1 MENLFLR
8 NITRHN
14 TVTENGA
21 ISNSS
26 TGNIFVDE
34 FSKAP
39 LYRNRAY
46 RDVCNDQSLLWDIN
60 PLMSMRFIFYLRM
73 VTRKVK
79 ISNEFVTEK
88 TQTGQGVR
96 DEVFKRLLW
105 VAENHKDAF
114 IKSIWVLPLV
124 GSWKDIW
131 MLMFYDKQLGVNAI
145 DKKVMFE
152 LLKEGLQ
159 HSEHSE
165 LIRKFMPRI
174 KSSSK
179 LTTDWTKTTNE
190 LAIEFA
196 SYIGLSIKQYNK
208 FKANGTAHDFQK
220 IICSRRFNEIN
231 WNLIPG
237 KALSLL
243 VNSNFITKH
252 DLTDSYTEW
261 LEKQPVAKFTG
272 YVYELGK
279 IFHESRGYL
288 PLFKKHTL
296 NKQFQSLIEKAKEN
310 GKITSNV
317 WCALDTSGS
326 MGIGTSAGV
335 TALDIC
341 TSLGV
346 YFSTLNEG
354 AFHKNVI
361 MFDNTSR
368 IKQLSG
374 DFCDMMSQI
383 PYNAMG
389 GTNFMSVVNEIV
401 RVRRENPNIPLSDF
415 PKTLLIV
422 SDMQFN
428 PVNGNVQTNYEAMK
442 DKLYAVFPKEFVD
455 EMKFVWWNVTER
467 LGDFPSQISDGG
479 TYMLGGLDGAV
490 ISLLLGEEVEKNE
503 KPKMSMIDLVN
514 EALNQEILAMVE
526 I

>member
-26 TGNIFVDE
+26 TGDIFVDE

-39 LYRNRAY
+39 LYRNRDY

-73 VTRKVK
+73 ITRKVK
-79 ISNEFVTEK
+79 ISNEYITDK

-105 VAENHKDAF
+105 VAENHKNEF
-114 IKSIWVLPLV
+114 IKNIWMLPLV

-131 MLMFYDKQLGVNAI
+131 VLLFYDITLGVNAI
-145 DKKVMFE
+145 DKKIMFE
-152 LLKEGLQ
+152 LLKEGLE
-159 HSEHSE
+159 HKEHSE

-179 LTTDWTKTTNE
+179 LTTDWTRITND
-190 LAIEFA
+190 LAIEF
-196 SYIGLSIKQYNK
+196 SEYIGLTKKQYNK
-208 FKANGTAHDFQK
+208 FKANGSAHEFQK
-220 IICSRRFNEIN
+220 IICSRRYDELN

-237 KALSLL
+237 KALSLI
-243 VNSNFITKH
+243 VKSKFIEKH
-252 DLTDSYTEW
+252 KLTDSYTSW
-261 LEKQPVAKFTG
+261 LEKQPIAKYTG

-279 IFHESRGYL
+279 IFHENSWNL
-288 PLFKKHTL
+288 PLYKKHTL

-310 GKITSNV
+310 GKITENV

-326 MGIGTSAGV
+326 MGVRTSAGV

-341 TSLGV
+341 MSLGV

-374 DFCDMMSQI
+374 EFCDMMSQI

-401 RVRRENPNIPLSDF
+401 RVRRNNPNIPLSDY

-428 PVNGNVQTNYEAMK
+428 PAMGNVATNYEAMK
-442 DKLYAVFPKEFVD
+442 AKLNEVFPKEFVD
-455 EMKFVWWNVTER
+455 EMKFIWWNVTER
-467 LGDFPSQISDGG
+467 LKDFPSQISDGG

-490 ISLLLGEEVEKNE
+490 ISLLLGENIEKKD
-503 KPKMSMIDLVN
+503 KPKMSMTDLVN
-514 EALNQEILAMVE
+514 EALNQEILKMVE
-526 I
+526 V